1 LKALRVQN
9 AKAVCSPA
17 LMAIKDLRAGGNEMS
32 EIASRAATVT
42 GAGSGIVA
50 VNTQLSEKIGATRP
64 ERALPL

>member
-1 LKALRVQN
+1 
-9 AKAVCSPA
+9 
-17 LMAIKDLRAGGNEMS
+17 MS